1 MTMVM
6 IGQIMDKV
14 LLLLLLLPDIDQVL
28 HQVLALF
35 IDQVAQVL
43 IIDQL
48 QVNPIIDQPQVV
60 LIIID
65 LLPLLLL
72 LLQVLD
78 RIIDQLAVLVQT
90 TDQVLLVVVVMI
102 QRDPL
107 QVAHKVIDHLIPVQ
121 ATGQVLVEV
130 QDQIM
135 IIDQVEVLPLL
146 VTDQVLLLLL
156 LPQGRTTDQM
166 EVLQYTDQVLVE
178 AVRA

>member
-14 LLLLLLLPDIDQVL
+14 LLLLLLPDIDQVL